1 MNTTLDEDESSLN
14 SEPWMDPDISKQN
27 AGRAIRPPS
36 CSFMLIE
43 SREWWRAMFDERRV
57 IKGFHRITFHRM
69 IGKMIYVER
78 SDYISQTRF

>member
-43 SREWWRAMFDERRV
+43 SREWWRAMLDERRV
-57 IKGFHRITFHRM
+57 IKELSKSYQGVSQNH
-69 IGKMIYVER
+69 
-78 SDYISQTRF
+78 ISQDDREDDIC